1 MGPMIG
7 ILSTAATSA
16 SADSLEGR
24 AVMAAELAANLAGW
38 SLLVSIALLLGA
50 IAAAR
55 YARGAWKAARDQA
68 STATSQLMMAKAADE
83 QREASKVSAWLT
95 MTGATLE
102 MHVLNLNEGPVYD
115 VIYFVEA
122 RPADSPCTEPCVY
135 IYHNSIV
142 ALPPYEAE
150 TRPPGRGQLG
160 RDGYVYNHT
169 DGNGIRRN
177 ANRTENVPLDK
188 ESDWVLWDGK
198 ATSPGLAI
206 KLSFRDSANVRWH
219 RGWNGTLTRQG

>member
-1 MGPMIG
+1 MNG
-7 ILSTAATSA
+7 ILYVAATSA

-24 AVMAAELAANLAGW
+24 AVMAAELAANIAGW
-38 SLLVSIALLLGA
+38 SLFVSIALLMGA

-68 STATSQLMMAKAADE
+68 NTATSQLLMAKATEE

-95 MTGATLE
+95 MTGPTLE
-102 MHVLNLNEGPVYD
+102 INVLNLNESPVYD
-115 VIYFVEA
+115 VTFFVKA
-122 RPADSPCTEPCVY
+122 RRSDSPYTEPCTY

-150 TRPPGRGQLG
+150 TKPPGRVQLG
-160 RDGYVYNHT
+160 RDAYVFNGT
-169 DGNGIRRN
+169 DGDGIKRN
-177 ANRTENVPLDK
+177 ANGTENVPLDK
-188 ESDWVLWDGK
+188 ESEWVLWDGK
-198 ATSPGLAI
+198 ATSPGLAV

-219 RGWNGTLTRQG
+219 RGLDGTLTRQG

>member
-1 MGPMIG
+1 MNG
-7 ILSTAATSA
+7 ILSVAATSA

-24 AVMAAELAANLAGW
+24 AVMAAELAANIAGW

-68 STATSQLMMAKAADE
+68 NTATSQLMMAKAAEE

-95 MTGATLE
+95 MTGPTLE
-102 MHVLNLNEGPVYD
+102 INVLNLNESPVYD
-115 VIYFVEA
+115 VTFFVEA
-122 RPADSPCTEPCVY
+122 RRSDSPCTEPCTY
-135 IYHNSIV
+135 IYHDSIV
-142 ALPPYEAE
+142 ALPPFEAE
-150 TRPPGRGQLG
+150 TTHPGRAQLG
-160 RDGYVYNHT
+160 RDAYVFDYPDA
-169 DGNGIRRN
+169 DGIGRNRNGMP
-177 ANRTENVPLDK
+177 NVPLGD
-188 ESDWVLWDGK
+188 ESDWVLWDGQ

-219 RGWNGTLTRQG
+219 RGWDGTLTRQK